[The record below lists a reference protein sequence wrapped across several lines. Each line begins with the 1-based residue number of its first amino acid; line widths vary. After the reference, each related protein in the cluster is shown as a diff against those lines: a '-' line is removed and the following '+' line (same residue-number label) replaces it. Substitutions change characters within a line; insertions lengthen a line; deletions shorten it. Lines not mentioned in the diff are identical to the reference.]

1 MCGIAKVRYF
11 PHCNVSSP
19 SEKTFINIRSFS
31 EYQVEII
38 ISYIY
43 KAFLFKVTKEMVIF
57 TTGEIITRNSDFI
70 ICCGKN
76 DPILFDYR
84 FIEVKEQ

>member
-1 MCGIAKVRYF
+1 MCGTAKIRYF

-19 SEKTFINIRSFS
+19 SEKTFINIQSFT

-43 KAFLFKVTKEMVIF
+43 KAFLFKVIKEMVILQQ
-57 TTGEIITRNSDFI
+57 GNNYKIQILSHAVKN
-70 ICCGKN
+70 KN

-84 FIEVKEQ
+84 FIEIKEQ